1 MSSRLAVTCSRV
13 RVEEKL
19 LFQELDRRGV
29 SYERLDDG
37 DLILDIGAEEP
48 SFDLVFDRSLS
59 YGRSLTTL
67 QVLESRGIKCLN
79 RFEVVATCGDKVR
92 TSAALAREGI
102 AQPRTVVAFTPEAAL
117 AAMEDMGFPVVLK
130 PVVGSWGRLIA
141 KLNDRDAAE
150 AVLEDRKI
158 LGSWQHQIFY
168 IQEFVEKPGR
178 DIRAFV
184 VGDEVICAIYR
195 RSDHWIT
202 NTARGA
208 EASNCPLDEAA
219 RDLTLRAAQAVG
231 GGILAVDLVETLDG
245 GLLVLEVNH
254 TMEFRNSIETTGVD
268 IPARIVD
275 HVLKV
280 AS

>member
-1 MSSRLAVTCSRV
+1 MSPRLAVTCSRV
-13 RVEEKL
+13 RIEEKL
-19 LFQELDRRGV
+19 LFQELERRGV
-29 SYERLDDG
+29 NFERLDDG
-37 DLILDIGAEEP
+37 DLILDIGAEGP

-59 YGRSLTTL
+59 YGRSLATL

-102 AQPRTVVAFTPEAAL
+102 PQPKTVVAFTPEAAL

-141 KLNDRDAAE
+141 RLNDRDAAE

-158 LGSWQHQIFY
+158 LGSWQHQTFY
-168 IQEFVEKPGR
+168 IQEFVQKPGR

-195 RSDHWIT
+195 RSAAVILHQGELEQRLISQ
-202 NTARGA
+202 RGCADDIRPYEVPKVSAALDASHDQEA
-208 EASNCPLDEAA
+208 EDD
-219 RDLTLRAAQAVG
+219 DLRV
-231 GGILAVDLVETLDG
+231 
-245 GLLVLEVNH
+245 VLE
-254 TMEFRNSIETTGVD
+254 G
-268 IPARIVD
+268 RI
-275 HVLKV
+275 HQ
-280 AS
+280 